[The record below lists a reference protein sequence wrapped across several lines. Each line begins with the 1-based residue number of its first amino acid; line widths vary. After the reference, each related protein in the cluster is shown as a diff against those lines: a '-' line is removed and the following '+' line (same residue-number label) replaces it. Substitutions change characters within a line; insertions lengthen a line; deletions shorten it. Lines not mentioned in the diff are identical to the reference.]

1 MSKTTVA
8 MLAAIA
14 IILVCQANSIGI
26 EEEKEGNTAL
36 RKLGFDFNV
45 EKTFNIKAIEFM
57 GQTLFFKYRIAVK
70 DGKAINEI
78 IIESN
83 LGTFKFGN
91 SGADTETNK
100 MWFGK
105 TKILT
110 YKFPQMP
117 SIIIGIYASGNL
129 HYSVKYATASKD
141 SLELSLSGDLK
152 AEAEV
157 ISVSTDM
164 TKIIAGASG
173 NLISVSGT
181 TTISKKD
188 INKGFRFSATTVKT
202 WVEGKVGLTTLFKK
216 EFKICDSWNY

>member
-1 MSKTTVA
+1 M
-8 MLAAIA
+8 
-14 IILVCQANSIGI
+14 
-26 EEEKEGNTAL
+26 
-36 RKLGFDFNV
+36 

-57 GQTLFFKYRIAVK
+57 SQTLFFKYRIAVK

-91 SGADTETNK
+91 SGANTETNK

-173 NLISVSGT
+173 NLISASGT
-181 TTISKKD
+181 ATVSKKD

-202 WVEGKVGLTTLFKK
+202 WVEGKVGITTLFKK

>member
-1 MSKTTVA
+1 
-8 MLAAIA
+8 
-14 IILVCQANSIGI
+14 
-26 EEEKEGNTAL
+26 
-36 RKLGFDFNV
+36 
-45 EKTFNIKAIEFM
+45 M

-78 IIESN
+78 IIQSN

-91 SGADTETNK
+91 SGVDTETNK

-152 AEAEV
+152 ASAEV

-164 TKIIAGASG
+164 TKIIAGANG
-173 NLISVSGT
+173 NLISASGT
-181 TTISKKD
+181 TTVTKKD